1 MINKK
6 YSDKIKVIYSNEGQ
20 SRQEFTERIVA
31 RVTTLLNT

>member
-1 MINKK
+1 MINQR

-20 SRQEFTERIVA
+20 IRQEFTERMVA